1 MKKNQV
7 NTMFNKDVK
16 RKNNI
21 IMFSSL
27 IVFIFVLSILSLI
40 IYLTRRHVQY
50 VKYNES
56 SNVDYQVYL
65 KNNEFY
71 NVDSLGSNNQYI
83 SELID
88 HIEAEFKHKIA
99 LEKDN
104 IEYRYNYRIA
114 ANVLVKDRISHRDI
128 YNYDEEL
135 VKDKEVTTKDSHVLI
150 DEKLNI
156 DYNKYNDLINKFV
169 QVYGLYET
177 DSYLRINLYVTVV
190 GNCDEVGANS
200 NESVT
205 TLEIPLTNKT
215 MGIDIKNNII
225 NEDDNVML
233 CIKPSK
239 TNYLY
244 IIISILAFLMG
255 SFLIVKLIIYI
266 INTRSA
272 KTVYEKELKKILSNY
287 RSYIQKINSKFTFA
301 GYQLL
306 KVDNFTDMLEIRDTT
321 NQPIL
326 MVENSDKDSAYF
338 VIPTSTRILYV
349 YSIKVSDIEKEM
361 KDK

>member
-7 NTMFNKDVK
+7 NNMFNKDVER
-16 RKNNI
+16 RKNI

-27 IVFIFVLSILSLI
+27 IIFIFVISILSLI

-50 VKYNES
+50 VKYNEN
-56 SNVDYQVYL
+56 SNVEYNVYL

-71 NVDSLGSNNQYI
+71 KEESLKANNQYI

-88 HIEAEFKHKIA
+88 HIAAEFKHNVI
-99 LEKDN
+99 LEKDG
-104 IEYRYNYRIA
+104 IEYRYAYRIV
-114 ANVLVKDRISHRDI
+114 ANVLVRDKVSHRDI
-128 YNYDEEL
+128 YTYDDTL
-135 VKDKEVTTKDSHVLI
+135 IKEKTFVTSKKHVLI
-150 DEKLNI
+150 DEKINV
-156 DYNKYNDLINKFV
+156 DYNKYNDLIQKFV

-177 DSYLRINLYVTVV
+177 ENVLRVNLYVDVI
-190 GNCDEVGANS
+190 GNCEEEINS

-215 MGIDIKNNII
+215 MGIDIKNNLVDT
-225 NEDDNVML
+225 DDNVML

-239 TNYLY
+239 SNYLY
-244 IIISILAFLMG
+244 IAISIIAFIMAVI
-255 SFLIVKLIIYI
+255 LIVKLVIYI
-266 INTRSA
+266 INSRSA

-326 MVENSDKDSAYF
+326 MVENADKDSAYF